1 MSSRSDVLLWA
12 RRITGMKKLPPH
24 QLLEIAPDAGL
35 DVAQEAFHK
44 IARMAHPDLHR
55 TGLDPEDLELVT
67 TAYAMIANAYQT
79 YRTHVMATQ
88 RLPKIEVG
96 TDPKTSEPRTAGAA
110 STNPVPAT
118 PSGAPPVATGVAGA
132 MSSKA
137 LTYYRKAELCLKR
150 GDLRGAMLQLKMAI
164 GTDPGSTFLRTALH
178 EVEAEVLKGP

>member
-12 RRITGMKKLPPH
+12 RRITGSKKTVAPH

-35 DVAQEAFHK
+35 DAAQEAFHK

-55 TGLDPEDLELVT
+55 TGLEPEDLELVT
-67 TAYAMIANAYQT
+67 SAYAMIANAYQS
-79 YRTHVMATQ
+79 YRSHTMATQ
-88 RLPKIEVG
+88 RLPKI
-96 TDPKTSEPRTAGAA
+96 DPAASPARGAA
-110 STNPVPAT
+110 TAAANPVPVT

-137 LTYYRKAELCLKR
+137 LLYYRKAELCLKR

-164 GTDPGSTFLRTALH
+164 GTDPASTFLRTALH
-178 EVEAEVLKGP
+178 EVETEVRKGP

>member
-12 RRITGMKKLPPH
+12 RRVTGMKKVTPH

-35 DVAQEAFHK
+35 DAAQEAFHK

-67 TAYAMIANAYQT
+67 TAYAMIANAYQSF
-79 YRTHVMATQ
+79 RTQTMATQ
-88 RLPKIEVG
+88 RLPKIDPATEPG
-96 TDPKTSEPRTAGAA
+96 TAA
-110 STNPVPAT
+110 SPSQTGKVPLT

-137 LTYYRKAELCLKR
+137 LIYYRKAELCLKR

-178 EVEAEVLKGP
+178 EVEAEVRKGP

>member
-1 MSSRSDVLLWA
+1 LSSRSDVLLWA
-12 RRITGMKKLPPH
+12 RRITGMKKVAPH
-24 QLLEIAPDAGL
+24 QLLEIAPDAGV
-35 DVAQEAFHK
+35 DAAQEAFHK

-67 TAYAMIANAYQT
+67 TAYAMIANAYQSF
-79 YRTHVMATQ
+79 RTHTLATQ
-88 RLPKIEVG
+88 RLPKLDANA
-96 TDPKTSEPRTAGAA
+96 DPGAA
-110 STNPVPAT
+110 APPPQTGKVPLT

-137 LTYYRKAELCLKR
+137 LIYYRKAELCLKR

-178 EVEAEVLKGP
+178 EVEAEVRKGP